1 LQTFALHALNLSWL
15 SGVQGHAE
23 DLERLYGLFHGIVD
37 VHARLVDLLQQ
48 LQSGFYIQ
56 CSVQSLMLVGAEL
69 RLFPTTVQSAEVWQQ
84 SPNSHH

>member
-1 LQTFALHALNLSWL
+1 LHALNLSWL
-15 SGVQGHAE
+15 SGVQGYAE

-69 RLFPTTVQSAEVWQQ
+69 SISPTTMQLAQVRQQ
-84 SPNSHH
+84 SPTGHH

>member
-1 LQTFALHALNLSWL
+1 M
-15 SGVQGHAE
+15 QGHAE

-69 RLFPTTVQSAEVWQQ
+69 ILFPTTVQSAEVWQQ
-84 SPNSHH
+84 SPKRPSLTKTAGFAFTARSP